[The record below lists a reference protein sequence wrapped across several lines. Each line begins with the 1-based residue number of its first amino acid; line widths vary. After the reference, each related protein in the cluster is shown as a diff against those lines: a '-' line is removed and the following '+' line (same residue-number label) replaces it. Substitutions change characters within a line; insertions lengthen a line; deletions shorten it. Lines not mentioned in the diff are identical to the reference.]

1 MERFHIWHG
10 IGIFV
15 QDKFCSWIKVIHR
28 GCDEEDEAEHYLVLI
43 TKSKICHN
51 ATILYLAFHCKAQN
65 TFKSNRGLFLEK
77 ESAQYAVKFSRQI
90 PWWWY
95 PTRKPPSTLSCL
107 QKGQFSKTRRKAYSS
122 KNGFAF
128 VRETLNLM
136 AVFNAA
142 HIQNQKKKL
151 PFSQTELLFY
161 EILHLS

>member
-1 MERFHIWHG
+1 MSKQDHNVFFVFKHMAPQSSQSILAKENQTWLRDFTFDMVHLIWT
-10 IGIFV
+10 FF

-90 PWWWY
+90 P
-95 PTRKPPSTLSCL
+95 
-107 QKGQFSKTRRKAYSS
+107 
-122 KNGFAF
+122 
-128 VRETLNLM
+128 
-136 AVFNAA
+136 
-142 HIQNQKKKL
+142 
-151 PFSQTELLFY
+151 
-161 EILHLS
+161 